1 MPRKINEKGSRP
13 IKNKSGIVTH
23 QEETVLKTIKPVEPV
38 AEDYYKC
45 CTCGKNTPNSRVIFL
60 IVNHLYIKG
69 TIHFCQFAIIV
80 LKI

>member
-45 CTCGKNTPNSRVIFL
+45 CTCGK
-60 IVNHLYIKG
+60 K
-69 TIHFCQFAIIV
+69 
-80 LKI
+80 